1 MQQGFSIGPL
11 YIHYYGILVMLGAL
25 AGTWLA
31 STEARRKGLNP
42 ETPWDVLP
50 WLLIGGIIGARLW
63 HILLPPKSMVDVGI
77 TAGYY
82 FTHPLDAIAIWRGG
96 LGIPGAVIGGVITL
110 YIYTNKKNLIFAQ
123 WLDVVAP
130 GIALGQAIG
139 RWGNYVNQEIYGA
152 PTSLPWGI
160 FIEPKYRLPEFN
172 TVEYYHPLF
181 LYESLWNLLNMGI
194 LLYVGRRFKNTLK
207 NGDIFLLYLIIYP
220 VGRFFLEFLRLDN
233 AFVGLLN
240 FNQSFMGIIAI
251 GAAGFLFFRHWHD
264 GDPVLKTDEDNDND

>member
-42 ETPWDVLP
+42 EIPWDVLP

-63 HILLPPKSMVDVGI
+63 HILLPPKSMVDAGI

-96 LGIPGAVIGGVITL
+96 LGIPGSVIGGVIAL
-110 YIYTNKKNLIFAQ
+110 YIYTRKKNLIFAQ

-152 PTSLPWGI
+152 PTSLPWAI
-160 FIEPKYRLPEFN
+160 FIESKYRLPKFN
-172 TVEYYHPLF
+172 NVEYYHPLF
-181 LYESLWNLLNMGI
+181 LYESLWNLLNMTI
-194 LLYVGRRFKNTLK
+194 LLYVGRRYKNRLK

-251 GAAGFLFFRHWHD
+251 AAAGFMFFRHRHD
-264 GDPVLKTDEDNDND
+264 GGTAVRTKKGDGVD

>member
-31 STEARRKGLNP
+31 STEARRKGLNT
-42 ETPWDVLP
+42 EIPWDVLP

-82 FTHPLDAIAIWRGG
+82 LTHPLDAIAIWRGG
-96 LGIPGAVIGGVITL
+96 LGIPGAVIGGVIAL
-110 YIYTNKKNLIFAQ
+110 YIYTRKKNLIFAQ
-123 WLDVVAP
+123 WLDVLAP

-152 PTSLPWGI
+152 PTSLPWAI
-160 FIEPKYRLPEFN
+160 FIEPKYRLPKF
-172 TVEYYHPLF
+172 
-181 LYESLWNLLNMGI
+181 
-194 LLYVGRRFKNTLK
+194 
-207 NGDIFLLYLIIYP
+207 
-220 VGRFFLEFLRLDN
+220 
-233 AFVGLLN
+233 
-240 FNQSFMGIIAI
+240 
-251 GAAGFLFFRHWHD
+251 
-264 GDPVLKTDEDNDND
+264 